1 MDACTCVGL
10 NALIV
15 PWQLSSVRNFH
26 ISWPDVVDTQNW
38 KMMLVLVFF
47 FFRKNAS
54 ISKLVRTLVLSK
66 VNCMDM
72 LCCYLV
78 YHVSCIGAEFSLC
91 YSKSSAGFYYDF
103 LY

>member
-15 PWQLSSVRNFH
+15 PWQLSSVRDFH

-47 FFRKNAS
+47 FFPEK
-54 ISKLVRTLVLSK
+54 
-66 VNCMDM
+66 C
-72 LCCYLV
+72 
-78 YHVSCIGAEFSLC
+78 F
-91 YSKSSAGFYYDF
+91 YS
-103 LY
+103 